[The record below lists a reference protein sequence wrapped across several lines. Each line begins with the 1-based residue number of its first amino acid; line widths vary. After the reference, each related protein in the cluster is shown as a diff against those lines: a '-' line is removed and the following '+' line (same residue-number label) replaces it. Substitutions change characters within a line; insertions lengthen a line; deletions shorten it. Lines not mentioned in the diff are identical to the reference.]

1 MSLKRQ
7 LDRSAHRRI
16 REELRPQPVTSLKSN
31 KDSHRSKFL
40 EILIK
45 NKDRFRTENASDIET
60 INHQDSP
67 IIQPKNI
74 NRHVPK
80 YSLAKQKN
88 SLPADVSE
96 TYVQNQQ
103 QRPERSVLY
112 RTTSMIASDY
122 LESTNIGKNN
132 QNLTPQKRSE
142 KREDRMTITTYPT
155 SGSPDA
161 SRSCLGC
168 TDLNSEKRR
177 LTKMLRAV
185 NENLEKNELKEVI
198 NLYRQEL
205 KAQWTQLA
213 QVIDALLLY
222 MFTFSTFLLLF
233 FLINQAP
240 NAKIF

>member
-1 MSLKRQ
+1 
-7 LDRSAHRRI
+7 
-16 REELRPQPVTSLKSN
+16 
-31 KDSHRSKFL
+31 
-40 EILIK
+40 
-45 NKDRFRTENASDIET
+45 
-60 INHQDSP
+60 
-67 IIQPKNI
+67 
-74 NRHVPK
+74 VPK